1 MSVARILPPG
11 PDKLKFEISN
21 KLGKSFPS
29 FWLKGARTSSFLL
42 ALLQQSADPFI
53 ALDPVEVMRWVE
65 VLRQN
70 IEFARDTDKMVR
82 VGSNSSTYA
91 GSIAPT
97 LDDRAA
103 REQPNGSSDPSRQ
116 PSPAGSFGDRDG
128 SIMGDDET
136 FNGDAEGV
144 PRADDF
150 DLLANA
156 TKAQL
161 ELTVQLLA
169 SLVVPSREELAPPA
183 DLNSRPSS
191 IHSSTGR
198 QADVKEALRGS
209 LASLGGML
217 NEYTDVVAQ
226 RERYFV
232 RKYEREIDAKR
243 LWEEN
248 MKEVAAQHAAIELEL
263 QKVGRDN
270 TRRKRALQE
279 VRATLATSPAL
290 SPTLSY
296 ADLDANLAQLPLD
309 GDNILSPPLT
319 GSPSSNL
326 RLSVISTGSRGRAAS
341 GSLSPSRMRMRSA
354 TMHTLNPV
362 ELEHLVDSA
371 LIGEA
376 DDESDEDEEEFFE
389 AIESGSLPISDEG
402 LVVRA
407 QPAEKFMLDV
417 DLAPYEGYKALRQ
430 RLPIDND
437 NRPPV
442 SLWAILKGSI
452 GKDLTKI
459 VSLAFVRVG
468 AFADARLLCSR
479 SPSSSTSRR
488 RCFSA
493 CRRIS
498 SSQSAVRWI
507 PSSCFAAVLTCV
519 LLQSTRLL
527 RTRMRPS
534 G

>member
-1 MSVARILPPG
+1 
-11 PDKLKFEISN
+11 
-21 KLGKSFPS
+21 
-29 FWLKGARTSSFLL
+29 
-42 ALLQQSADPFI
+42 
-53 ALDPVEVMRWVE
+53 MRWVE

-70 IEFARDTDKMVR
+70 IEFARDSEKIVR
-82 VGSNSSTYA
+82 TGSNSSTYA
-91 GSIAPT
+91 PSIAPT
-97 LDDRAA
+97 LDDRGP
-103 REQPNGSSDPSRQ
+103 QPNGSSDPSRQ

-144 PRADDF
+144 PRVDDF
-150 DLLANA
+150 ELLANA

-169 SLVVPSREELAPPA
+169 SLIVPSRDELAPPA
-183 DLNSRPSS
+183 DPNSRPSS

-198 QADVKEALRGS
+198 QADVKDALRGS

-290 SPTLSY
+290 SPALSY
-296 ADLDANLAQLPLD
+296 ADLDTSLAQLPLD
-309 GDNILSPPLT
+309 GDAILPPPLT
-319 GSPSSNL
+319 PSPSSNL
-326 RLSVISTGSRGRAAS
+326 RLNVISTGSRGRAAS
-341 GSLSPSRMRMRSA
+341 GSFSPARMRMRSA

-362 ELEHLVDSA
+362 ELEQLVDSA
-371 LIGEA
+371 LVGEA
-376 DDESDEDEEEFFE
+376 DDDSEEDEEEFFE
-389 AIESGSLPISDEG
+389 AIESGSLPIVEEG

-407 QPAEKFMLDV
+407 KLAEKYIVDM
-417 DLAPYEGYKALRQ
+417 DLAPYQGYKNLRQ

-452 GKDLTKI
+452 GKDLTRI
-459 VSLAFVRVG
+459 VRW
-468 AFADARLLCSR
+468 DQ
-479 SPSSSTSRR
+479 
-488 RCFSA
+488 SA
-493 CRRIS
+493 CREHELILAL
-498 SSQSAVRWI
+498 SSQSFPVFFNEPTSMLQRMSEDLEFSECRAFRSF
-507 PSSCFAAVLTCV
+507 SSALSALTC
-519 LLQSTRLL
+519 LLAVNSAAADEDPTKRIAFVAAFAMSNYSSTIGRIAKPFNPMLVSREL
-527 RTRMRPS
+527 DCAVTIS
-534 G
+534 